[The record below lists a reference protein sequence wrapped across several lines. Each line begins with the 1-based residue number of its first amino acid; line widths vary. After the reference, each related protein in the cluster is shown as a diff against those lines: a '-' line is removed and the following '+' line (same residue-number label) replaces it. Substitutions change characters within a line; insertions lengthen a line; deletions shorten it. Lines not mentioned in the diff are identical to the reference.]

1 MLLSSMVVSRDWQEV
16 SVLECILGSLQ
27 MTVAVEKEPQ
37 QALDRLSKSK
47 VDALIV
53 DCDLSGTSQ
62 LLREL
67 KTPTRTAKSVPLVI
81 MGEPRRVDSLDE
93 AGALFAFEKPIC
105 VEQAGRTLSAARN
118 MILDGRLRYHRTDL
132 DVPVSVKCKGKKQKQ
147 AQLVNLSQGGM
158 QIITD
163 AAIDSAAELQVSFDL
178 PGSKSSLKA
187 KAEIVWQDQRG
198 NLGVR
203 FLRVPATQQRA
214 LHLWLA
220 QQFLAN

>member
-1 MLLSSMVVSRDWQEV
+1 
-16 SVLECILGSLQ
+16 
-27 MTVAVEKEPQ
+27 
-37 QALDRLSKSK
+37 
-47 VDALIV
+47 
-53 DCDLSGTSQ
+53 
-62 LLREL
+62 
-67 KTPTRTAKSVPLVI
+67 
-81 MGEPRRVDSLDE
+81 
-93 AGALFAFEKPIC
+93 
-105 VEQAGRTLSAARN
+105 

-132 DVPVSVKCKGKKQKQ
+132 AVPVSVKCKGKKQKQ

-203 FLRVPATQQRA
+203 FLKVPAIQQRA
-214 LHLWLA
+214 LQLWLA